1 MSLVHFLNGIKNA
14 TFFQIACMPDDRN
27 SRGERDQGGVADA
40 EKWDMNDLIE
50 QTGATRKEIAEAIKV
65 VGNDREK
72 VEEYI
77 RNRRIL

>member
-1 MSLVHFLNGIKNA
+1 
-14 TFFQIACMPDDRN
+14 MPDNRDI
-27 SRGERDQGGVADA
+27 RGERDQGRVAND
-40 EKWDMNDLIE
+40 EKWDIDDLIQ
-50 QTGATRKEIAEAIKV
+50 QTGATRREIAEAIKV

>member
-1 MSLVHFLNGIKNA
+1 
-14 TFFQIACMPDDRN
+14 MPDDRN
-27 SRGERDQGGVADA
+27 DRGERDQGWVANA
-40 EKWDMNDLIE
+40 EKWDLTDLIE
-50 QTGATRKEIAEAIKV
+50 QTGATRREIAEAIKV